1 MTQPD
6 QHRSE
11 DRARS
16 LFVKQYTRRDVS
28 IAFIELALRIFFKS
42 NITLRVLYS
51 EERRR
56 QSAREGGRAGKAWA
70 PIREHRYGVRR
81 LVTA

>member
-28 IAFIELALRIFFKS
+28 IAFIELALRTFFKS
-42 NITLRVLYS
+42 NLTLLYS